1 MERDGQVAGQG
12 PDGRGPNDE
21 EQLVLVIGPQLP
33 LIIVHGE
40 LHIYGGNGIV
50 LILDLR
56 LRQSGLIV
64 RAPVNRL
71 EALVNDPLLIHSP
84 ENLDLLGLEAWVH
97 GQIGMLPV
105 ADDAHALEALPLH
118 VHIVLGELVAGGA
131 ELRHA
136 HLLPVELVL
145 LDDGGFN
152 GHPVVVPA
160 GDIGRIVPPHGGGAH
175 HKVLD
180 GLVEGVSHME
190 GAVGEGRAVM
200 EGIAGLPLV
209 FLKELMIEV
218 HFLPALQHSGFPCRQ
233 SRPHG
238 KLCLR
243 QVDGLVIIHLPV
255 FLLCE

>member
-1 MERDGQVAGQG
+1 MG
-12 PDGRGPNDE
+12 
-21 EQLVLVIGPQLP
+21 
-33 LIIVHGE
+33 
-40 LHIYGGNGIV
+40 
-50 LILDLR
+50 
-56 LRQSGLIV
+56 
-64 RAPVNRL
+64 APVNRL
-71 EALVNDPLLIHSP
+71 EALVNDPLLIHSA
-84 ENLDLLGLEAWVH
+84 ENLDLLGLEAGVH
-97 GQIGMLPV
+97 SQIGVVPV
-105 ADDAHALEALPLH
+105 ADDAHTLEPVPLH
-118 VHIVLGELVAGGA
+118 VHVVLGELMAGGP

-145 LDDGGFN
+145 LDDGGLN

-160 GDIGRIVPPHGGGAH
+160 GNIGGIVPPHGGGAH
-175 HKVLD
+175 HEVLD

-218 HFLPALQHSGFPCRQ
+218 HFLPTLQHSRFPCRQ